1 MGNWGNHLH
10 DLEQEHQRLD
20 KQIDGMESTGV
31 FEDAYLE
38 LLKKQRL
45 LLKDQIAKLKQQHNI
60 K

>member
-45 LLKDQIAKLKQQHNI
+45 LLKDQIAIIKNKHNI
-60 K
+60 

>member
-31 FEDAYLE
+31 FEDVYLE

-45 LLKDQIAKLKQQHNI
+45 LLKDQIAIIKNKHNI
-60 K
+60 

>member
-31 FEDAYLE
+31 FEDAHLE

-45 LLKDQIAKLKQQHNI
+45 LLKDQIAIIKNKHNS
-60 K
+60 

>member
-1 MGNWGNHLH
+1 MRNWGNHLQ

-31 FEDAYLE
+31 FEDTYLE

-45 LLKDQIAKLKQQHNI
+45 LLKDQIAIIKNKHNI

>member
-31 FEDAYLE
+31 FEDSYLE

-45 LLKDQIAKLKQQHNI
+45 LLKDQIAIIKNKHNI
-60 K
+60 

>member
-45 LLKDQIAKLKQQHNI
+45 LLKDQIAIIKNKHNT
-60 K
+60 